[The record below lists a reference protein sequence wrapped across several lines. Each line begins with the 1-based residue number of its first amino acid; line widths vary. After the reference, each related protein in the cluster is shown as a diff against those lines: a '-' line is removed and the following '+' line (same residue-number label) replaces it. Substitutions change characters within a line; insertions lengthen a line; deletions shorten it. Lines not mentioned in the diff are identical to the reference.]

1 VLAVARRARVG
12 GHDAVE
18 GVVPHAHALQPQPDH
33 VPLHTRIDG
42 RRYSVSGQA
51 RARRSFA
58 CGRAQRCLGSKQRW
72 SRQPRG
78 GGCRRAAPGCR
89 GTPDA
94 AGQSRQFP
102 AAPRC
107 SATGSRGGSSPER
120 PVDAGLLEES
130 GDPRTSE

>member
-1 VLAVARRARVG
+1 MLAVARRARVG

-42 RRYSVSGQA
+42 RRYSVSGHA
-51 RARRSFA
+51 
-58 CGRAQRCLGSKQRW
+58 RAQRCLGSKQWW
-72 SRQPRG
+72 STQPRG

-107 SATGSRGGSSPER
+107 SATSSRGGSC
-120 PVDAGLLEES
+120 AHQ
-130 GDPRTSE
+130 